1 MTKIS
6 FHGNNNCVS
15 HKRSGDCAR
24 NKRSVDCGA
33 QQSHDGGFAL
43 FHTLFVMVAL
53 CLLSVTVSGVTQA
66 RLKYVQ
72 AAEENFYTTL
82 ASENDEAE
90 RNFFNANLTGLELPS
105 SQGAYHRY
113 DK

>member
-15 HKRSGDCAR
+15 HKRSG
-24 NKRSVDCGA
+24 DCGA

>member
-15 HKRSGDCAR
+15 HKRS
-24 NKRSVDCGA
+24 VDYGA